1 MIANLMDN
9 ALNPT
14 AAPGHLRTPGARSV
28 LVIEDNIDAAESL
41 VALLELL
48 GHRAE
53 WADLGAAGVAR
64 AEVLQPDLVLVD
76 VGLPDIDGHE
86 VARRLRAQAPT
97 QRMRL
102 VALTGYG
109 TPDDRARALAAGFDD
124 HLVKPIALAA
134 LEALLAR
141 A

>member
-1 MIANLMDN
+1 MDN
-9 ALNPT
+9 NLNPT
-14 AAPGHLRTPGARSV
+14 AATSPLQQPGAKSV
-28 LVIEDNIDAAESL
+28 LVIEDNMDAAESL

-53 WADLGAAGVAR
+53 WTDLGAAGVAR
-64 AEVLQPDLVLVD
+64 AAALQPDLVLVD
-76 VGLPDIDGHE
+76 VGLPDIDGYE
-86 VARRLRAQAPT
+86 VARRLRAQAPA
-97 QRMRL
+97 QPQRL

-109 TPDDRARALAAGFDD
+109 TPEDRARALAAGFDD

-134 LEALLAR
+134 LEALLSR